1 MSELIIMG
9 RIVAPY
15 GIYGWVKIQPE
26 TEVLDGLLDYPVW
39 WLGRE
44 EGVKKRPWQ
53 KFSVESAKVHT
64 NSLLVKLQGINDRDA
79 ALALKGQH
87 IAIPRE
93 ELPELEDGEFYH
105 ADLIG
110 LEVANLQQVA
120 FGKIVDV
127 IQTGANDVLVVRE
140 NEHER
145 LIPFIDQ
152 VVLDVNLANKRM
164 TVDWDAE
171 F

>member
-1 MSELIIMG
+1 VDELIVMG

-26 TEVLDGLLDYPVW
+26 TEELDGLLDYPNW
-39 WLGRE
+39 WIGRE
-44 EGVKKRPWQ
+44 DGLKKMPWQ
-53 KFSVESAKVHT
+53 EFHVESAKVHAD
-64 NSLLVKLQGINDRDA
+64 SLLVKLQGVSDRTA
-79 ALALKGQH
+79 AMALKGKH
-87 IAIPRE
+87 IAVPRDA
-93 ELPELEDGEFYH
+93 LPALDEGEFYH

-110 LEVANLQQVA
+110 LAVKNLQQA
-120 FGKIVDV
+120 DFGRVVDV
-127 IQTGANDVLVVRE
+127 MQTGANDVLVVQNDR
-140 NEHER
+140 ER

-152 VVLDVNLANKRM
+152 VVLEVDLAGKQI